1 MEDPSPI
8 TSGLLEFL
16 GEPPASGSA
25 PNATTLIRQAEVAQ
39 DWLFQVYLGAW
50 LDLIG
55 GLVEAGYPLAGAF
68 RPSLRALSRL
78 SERLTPDLALTE
90 QVMLLQSVQH
100 HLRSTL
106 KLMGLYPE
114 ERGLQWGIWAR
125 DVPMAIA
132 YGFDDTEF
140 LDALICK
147 DIAPCVMYAA
157 LLVSEIVTD
166 EGVAEEIECKM
177 FEAMPR
183 SLVELLRS
191 VPAAPEA

>member
-1 MEDPSPI
+1 MA
-8 TSGLLEFL
+8 G
-16 GEPPASGSA
+16 PAIN
-25 PNATTLIRQAEVAQ
+25 PATLMCQAQVAQ

-55 GLVEAGYPLAGAF
+55 GLVDAGYPLAGAF
-68 RPSLRALSRL
+68 RPSLRAIGRL
-78 SERLTPDLALTE
+78 TEQLTPDLPVAE
-90 QVMLLQSVQH
+90 QVMLLASVQH

-106 KLMGLYPE
+106 RLMGLYPE

-132 YGFDDTEF
+132 YGFDETDF

-147 DIAPCVMYAA
+147 DVAPCVMYAA
-157 LLVSEIVTD
+157 LLVSEVVTD
-166 EGVAEEIECKM
+166 TGVAEEIEATM
-177 FEAMPR
+177 FGELPR
-183 SLVELLRS
+183 SLIELLRS